1 MATNLTAIHVGS
13 PPAEFSLK
21 TEESQLVHF
30 HDFLQLPNER
40 GEGVESPEFTC
51 AGYQWKLIVYPA
63 GRDTTSV
70 EVALCSM
77 NHEKIVVDYAICVK
91 RAFYD
96 RKLGYRDLASTFS
109 TDSDPNDLIT
119 VLARKIDLVHGST
132 LKDGTLTLEVTIRKR
147 DGDNNVIPQQK
158 SSSDNLMKAFLD
170 KDGAG
175 VAFKVKDQIF
185 HAHRIIL
192 EC

>member
-1 MATNLTAIHVGS
+1 M
-13 PPAEFSLK
+13 
-21 TEESQLVHF
+21 
-30 HDFLQLPNER
+30 
-40 GEGVESPEFTC
+40 ESPEFTC

-70 EVALCSM
+70 EVALRSM
-77 NHEKIVVDYAICVK
+77 NNEKIVVDYAICVK

-170 KDGAG
+170 KDGAD